1 MAGNIIKREAN
12 SLFRVESVIVTG
24 DGRNSIFPEK
34 LLDCFFYFVHNP

>member
-1 MAGNIIKREAN
+1 MSMAGNIIERRAN

-34 LLDCFFYFVHNP
+34 LLDCFLFCS